1 MTVDEIVG
9 KLRDLVEQ
17 ARAFA
22 RSRGL
27 DWRHGAAAAGV
38 VVVGLAVA
46 GLAGAGSGGRA
57 IAEEGQRLTIE
68 VVQPVEPVFTAG
80 PVMEV
85 GTLVDTFDPASMPAP
100 EPPPDAYPQD
110 VDYPLEEPKA
120 REGFLRRFSSALQQ
134 ALPREERAPPSRIR
148 REDRSY
154 GFDEPRPD
162 WAAER
167 EARRAWRDRI
177 EAERRAEREARQR
190 MNEPSPY
197 DDVEGAPVD

>member
-9 KLRDLVEQ
+9 KLRDLGEQ

-27 DWRHGAAAAGV
+27 DWRHGAAAGGV

-46 GLAGAGSGGRA
+46 GLAGAASGGRV
-57 IAEEGQRLTIE
+57 IAEEGERLTIE
-68 VVQPVEPVFTAG
+68 VVQPVEPVFTSG

-85 GTLVDTFDPASMPAP
+85 GTLVDSFDPAAI
-100 EPPPDAYPQD
+100 PPPEASPDALHEDADYPQD
-110 VDYPLEEPKA
+110 EPKA
-120 REGFLRRFSSALQQ
+120 RDGFLRRFSSAIQQ
-134 ALPREERAPPSRIR
+134 ALPREERAPPPRIR

-162 WAAER
+162 WKAER
-167 EARRAWRDRI
+167 EARRAQRDRI
-177 EAERRAEREARQR
+177 EAERRVEREARQS
-190 MNEPSPY
+190 MDEQPAH
-197 DDVEGAPVD
+197 DGDGDAPVD